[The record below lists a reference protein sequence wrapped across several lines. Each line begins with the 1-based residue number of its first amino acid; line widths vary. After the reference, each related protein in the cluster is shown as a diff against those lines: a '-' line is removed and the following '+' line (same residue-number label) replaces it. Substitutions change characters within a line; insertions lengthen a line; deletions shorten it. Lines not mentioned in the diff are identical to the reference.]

1 VNSRLYVGKVMH
13 QRNRPVKNAFHYGI
27 YFLFAD
33 LDELDELDRDLRLF
47 GHNHAA
53 LVSLWD
59 EDHGPRSGAPLR
71 PWIEGLLGQ
80 VGIDLTG
87 GKVFLLTFPRV
98 LGFRFWPVSF
108 WYCFSADGTPMA
120 VLAEVQNTYRD
131 HHNYLLHNNGAPFDW
146 SSRPGAVKAFY
157 VSPFIQIEDAR
168 YEFHFSEPGEKLS
181 ASIYDYVSGPL
192 LLTAAISLQATTLT
206 DGALLGRVLRLGP
219 MSARAILLIHYQA
232 VRLWLKRVPLIRHTP
247 PPTQETSL

>member
-13 QRNRPVKNAFHYGI
+13 QRTRPVKNAFRYGI

-33 LDELDELDRDLRLF
+33 LDELDLLDGGLSLF
-47 GHNHAA
+47 GHNHGA

-59 EDHGPRSGAPLR
+59 EDHGPRDGSPLR
-71 PWIEGLLGQ
+71 PWIDELLGQ

-87 GKVFLLTFPRV
+87 GKVYLLAFPRV
-98 LGFRFWPVSF
+98 LGFKFWPASF

-120 VLAEVQNTYRD
+120 VLAEVQNTFRD
-131 HHNYLLHNNGAPFDW
+131 HHNYLLHNNGQPFDW
-146 SSRPGAVKAFY
+146 NSRPGATKAFY

-192 LLTAAISLQATTLT
+192 LLTAAISVNATELT
-206 DGALLGRVLRLGP
+206 DRALLGSVLRLGP
-219 MSARAILLIHYQA
+219 MSARALVLIHYQA
-232 VRLWLKRVPLIRHTP
+232 VKLWLKRVPFFRHVP